1 LVPRDSASWGE
12 QYKQIKSLK
21 PLEELHEENRL
32 AENIEHMFLTFST
45 FRKHCLNENRKSKY
59 YDTYDIDFDAMEK
72 THGKS
77 IYSYLSFIFGE
88 GVKSY
93 SQLFVGTSDEMFEL
107 SVAIGT
113 HALRE
118 LLQKWWGEFDYND
131 LQNESVLL
139 KSRMKIFLK
148 ETKKIG
154 ISNISYMINQYFR
167 GMKKLEKKKIDEL
180 VLKDGTL
187 KSDLQSKMKR
197 LEKRKIDE
205 LVLKNGILKSAIESK
220 IKLISQEKNT
230 SFRIEQSFKLFSSD
244 YIFDP
249 EIRHIE
255 TLKNEHIHQN
265 QLKET
270 YDMILDLKRDMEK
283 WIYDLPDKKAVNLVF
298 SYFKLIKFPVPRNI

>member
-1 LVPRDSASWGE
+1 
-12 QYKQIKSLK
+12 
-21 PLEELHEENRL
+21 
-32 AENIEHMFLTFST
+32 
-45 FRKHCLNENRKSKY
+45 
-59 YDTYDIDFDAMEK
+59 
-72 THGKS
+72 
-77 IYSYLSFIFGE
+77 
-88 GVKSY
+88 
-93 SQLFVGTSDEMFEL
+93 
-107 SVAIGT
+107 
-113 HALRE
+113 